1 MEAHS
6 LSREA
11 DRPQFEKVKDDS
23 RTPRGARRPGWTV
36 IYTGGAPFLWKTLRW
51 LGVAER
57 DLEDVFQDVL
67 LAALTAWERYDA
79 SRYTRAS
86 PLEDAED
93 DQELIEARATL
104 ARLRPRLAAGPLV
117 NWLFGIAWRQVS
129 HYRERAHRRR
139 EVLVGL
145 HVPPPPDAVDLQPS
159 PEQELA
165 DAQRSELIARALA
178 GLELDRR
185 VVLILHDMLETG
197 VPAVATELEVN
208 PNTAQNRLRLAREN
222 FQTEVRCMGE
232 ERRRALQ
239 LDERSPLPGTRRAPR
254 APPRKPQ
261 GRSRK

>member
-1 MEAHS
+1 M
-6 LSREA
+6 
-11 DRPQFEKVKDDS
+11 
-23 RTPRGARRPGWTV
+23 

-67 LAALTAWERYDA
+67 LAALTAWERYDP
-79 SRYTRAS
+79 SRYSRGT

-93 DQELIEARATL
+93 DQELIEASAAL
-104 ARLRPRLAAGPLV
+104 ARLRPLHAAGPLV

-145 HVPPPPDAVDLQPS
+145 HVPPPPGAVDLQPS

-178 GLELDRR
+178 GLEPDRR

-197 VPAVATELEVN
+197 VPTIAAELEVN

-222 FQTEVRCMGE
+222 FRGEVRCMGE

-239 LDERSPLPGTRRAPR
+239 LDERSPLPGTTQRAARTPPEPGEPEGRPR
-254 APPRKPQ
+254 E
-261 GRSRK
+261 